1 MHYPT
6 ILPCQP
12 LFSRPGA
19 EHDFPHAARA
29 ATEML
34 GLPCFP
40 EITDQEIDTVVRA
53 VRQAVAAVGL

>member
-1 MHYPT
+1 
-6 ILPCQP
+6 LPCQP

-19 EHDFPHAARA
+19 ERDFPHAAQA